1 MNWLLFALLAPL
13 VFTVV
18 NFVDKLILEKHIRNP
33 LMMSPFVSIMALING
48 TILWV
53 LTGFPVLSLHDTV
66 IVMFTGLLTAFGAVL
81 YYRALATE
89 ETSKVIVL
97 IQLQPIMVLTLAFLL
112 LNETITAQQ
121 MVGFVLILGAVL
133 ALSVRKGMGGIPRST
148 LLPLILVNF
157 LWSLSVV
164 LFKFVTEDGEFSRLL
179 SYESWGLALGGL
191 LIYMFFPPVRRAFHE
206 NIRQVPRNT
215 LGVIAVN
222 ETIFVAA
229 KLMTLAAVAL
239 GQPALVSVLGGTQV
253 FFGIVAGWVLTV
265 VAPTVYKENI
275 TRSELLRKGAVAI
288 VLFIGIGFIAG
299 IGFDTISL

>member
-1 MNWLLFALLAPL
+1 MNWLIFALLAPL

-33 LMMSPFVSIMALING
+33 LMMSPFVSVMALLNG

-97 IQLQPIMVLTLAFLL
+97 IQIQPVMVLTLAFLL
-112 LNETITAQQ
+112 LNETITALQ

-148 LLPLILVNF
+148 LIPLIIVNF

-164 LFKFVTEDGEFSRLL
+164 LFKFVVETGDFTPFLA
-179 SYESWGLALGGL
+179 YESWGLTLGGL
-191 LIYMFFPPVRRAFHE
+191 IIYVFFSPVRRAFHE
-206 NIRQVPRNT
+206 NIRQVPRKA
-215 LGVIAVN
+215 LGMIALN
-222 ETIFVAA
+222 ETIFLAA

-239 GQPALVSVLGGTQV
+239 GPTALVSVLGGTQV
-253 FFGIVAGWVLTV
+253 FFGIVAGWLLTV
-265 VAPTVYKENI
+265 VVPSVYKENI
-275 TRSELLRKGAVAI
+275 TRSELLRKGAVAL
-288 VLFIGIGFIAG
+288 VLFAG
-299 IGFDTISL
+299 IGLINVST